1 MNAPEDYASSSDI
14 ERFKLEHPDD
24 WEQLLAVPDDLWKE
38 DEMVEYKEQQGVYI
52 AVTLQEAEFL
62 NVVLDAFVK
71 EPETP
76 GIKAA
81 VRLAIETAK
90 KEEADA

>member
-1 MNAPEDYASSSDI
+1 
-14 ERFKLEHPDD
+14 
-24 WEQLLAVPDDLWKE
+24 
-38 DEMVEYKEQQGVYI
+38 MVEYQEQEMVSI
-52 AVTLQEAEFL
+52 MVTKQEAEFL
-62 NVVLDAFVK
+62 NVVMDAFAM

-90 KEEADA
+90 EEADA

>member
-1 MNAPEDYASSSDI
+1 
-14 ERFKLEHPDD
+14 
-24 WEQLLAVPDDLWKE
+24 
-38 DEMVEYKEQQGVYI
+38 MVEYQDQQMVSI

-62 NVVLDAFVK
+62 NVVLDHFIR

-81 VRLAIETAK
+81 VRLAIDTAK

>member
-1 MNAPEDYASSSDI
+1 MSEDYASSTDI
-14 ERFKLEHPDD
+14 EQFKLEHPDD

-38 DEMVEYKEQQGVYI
+38 DEMVEYQDQQMVSI

-62 NVVLDAFVK
+62 NVVLDHFIR

-81 VRLAIETAK
+81 VRLAIDTAK